1 VTDVRAHGLRKILKT
16 EDSLAQ
22 REREIRT
29 RGNHESFERSK
40 RCPEIASGSEV
51 IEADLVVI
59 GIGVRPLIDLAEQA
73 DIGHVDE
80 RVTLY
85 CKTLPHYPQ
94 SFIRSG
100 FSNPHLPQR
109 MVALLSLRSDA

>member
-1 VTDVRAHGLRKILKT
+1 
-16 EDSLAQ
+16 
-22 REREIRT
+22 
-29 RGNHESFERSK
+29 
-40 RCPEIASGSEV
+40 V

-85 CKTLPHYPQ
+85 CKTLPYYPQ

>member
-1 VTDVRAHGLRKILKT
+1 
-16 EDSLAQ
+16 
-22 REREIRT
+22 
-29 RGNHESFERSK
+29 
-40 RCPEIASGSEV
+40 V

-59 GIGVRPLIDLAEQA
+59 GIGVRPLIDLAERA

-94 SFIRSG
+94 SFIPSG

-109 MVALLSLRSDA
+109 MVALLSLRSDAQFVEQRLSVLQVGGIEAFGEPAVDLGEHCSGFYLSVLKL